1 MKKTNKEKNLE
12 HDARMQARVRPK
24 PVDYN
29 CKPLEDAIR
38 AMILRGKNE

>member
-1 MKKTNKEKNLE
+1 MKTNKEKNME
-12 HDARMQARVRPK
+12 YDTKMQARMRPK

-38 AMILRGKNE
+38 SMILRGKSE